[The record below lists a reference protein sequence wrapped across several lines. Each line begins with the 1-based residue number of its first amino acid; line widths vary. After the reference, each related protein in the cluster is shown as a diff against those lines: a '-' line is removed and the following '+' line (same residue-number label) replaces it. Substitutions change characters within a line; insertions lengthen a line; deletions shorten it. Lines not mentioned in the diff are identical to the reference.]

1 MYIQSTQNLVLY
13 LAAQPYNNVVG
24 IKWLISSFIEGY
36 RRRNR
41 AGRIG
46 LSLCWI
52 GIFGM
57 ILRFFAQTP
66 PGSFGGI
73 PAILFITGLV
83 FTFIGW
89 LLSIIYTQRRL

>member
-1 MYIQSTQNLVLY
+1 MTVLE
-13 LAAQPYNNVVG
+13 YNNAVG
-24 IKWLISSFIEGY
+24 LKWFISSFIEGY

-46 LSLCWI
+46 LILGWV

-57 ILRFFAQTP
+57 IQRFFAQTP

-73 PAILFITGLV
+73 PAIVFIVGLV

-89 LLSIIYTQRRL
+89 LLSIFYPQRRL

>member
-1 MYIQSTQNLVLY
+1 VGLKWFISRNL
-13 LAAQPYNNVVG
+13 
-24 IKWLISSFIEGY
+24 EGY

-46 LSLCWI
+46 LILCWL

-57 ILRFFAQTP
+57 IQRFFAQTP

-73 PAILFITGLV
+73 PAVIFIMGLV
-83 FTFIGW
+83 LTFIGW
-89 LLSIIYTQRRL
+89 LLSIFYPQRRL